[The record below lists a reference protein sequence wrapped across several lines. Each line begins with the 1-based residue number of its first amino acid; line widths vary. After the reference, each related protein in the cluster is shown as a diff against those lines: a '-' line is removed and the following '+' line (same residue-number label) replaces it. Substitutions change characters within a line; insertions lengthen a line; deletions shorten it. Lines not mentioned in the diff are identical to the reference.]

1 MRLILSTGFTMQKSV
16 EPQPAAPSTM
26 TATAF
31 PVLVALSV
39 AHLLNDMMQSL
50 VSAIYPVIKDAHG
63 LDFAQIGLIT
73 FTFQT
78 AAFLFQPFIGWA
90 TDKRP
95 QPYSMVAGMAFTL
108 TGLVVL
114 ASASNFAV
122 ILAGAALIG
131 TGSAIFHP
139 EATRVARLASGG
151 RQGLAQS
158 LFQVGGQSGA
168 ALGPLLAA
176 AIVVPKG
183 QPSVAYFSLA
193 ALAAA
198 AVLLWVGRWYAA
210 HLAERTKP
218 KAAGTST
225 AAAAVSPAGTPRAI
239 AMAVAVLVILM
250 FSKTAYTASLQSF
263 YTFYLIEQF
272 QVSVATSQT
281 LLFVY
286 LAAAAVGV
294 LIGGPL
300 GDKIGRRQI
309 IWVSILGSLPF
320 TLMLPFANLFWTVV
334 LTVVIAIVMASA
346 FAAILVYAME
356 LLPGN
361 VGLIAGL
368 FYGLVFGLGGISAAG
383 LGWLADHIGLAQ
395 VYMICAFLPALGL
408 LAWVLPDIRPVR
420 G

>member
-1 MRLILSTGFTMQKSV
+1 MQKSV
-16 EPQPAAPSTM
+16 EPQPGASSIL

-39 AHLLNDMMQSL
+39 AHMLNDMMQSL

-95 QPYSMVAGMAFTL
+95 QPYSMVAGMGFTL

-114 ASASNFAV
+114 ASASSFPV
-122 ILAGAALIG
+122 ILAAAALIG

-139 EATRVARLASGG
+139 EATRVARMASGG

-158 LFQVGGQSGA
+158 LFQVGGQVGG

-176 AIVVPKG
+176 LVVVPKG
-183 QPSVAYFSLA
+183 QGSVVYFSMA
-193 ALAAA
+193 ALVAAS
-198 AVLLWVGRWYAA
+198 VLVFVGRWYASY
-210 HLAERTKP
+210 LAERAKP
-218 KAAGTST
+218 KAADARAG
-225 AAAAVSPAGTPRAI
+225 AAAVSPGGSRRAI
-239 AMAVAVLVILM
+239 ATAVAVLVILM
-250 FSKTAYTASLQSF
+250 FSKTAYTASLNSF
-263 YTFYLIEQF
+263 YTFYLIEKF

-286 LAAAAVGV
+286 LAAAAVGI

-300 GDKIGRRQI
+300 GDRIGRRQI

-320 TLMLPFANLFWTVV
+320 TAMLPFANLVWTVV
-334 LTVVIAIVMASA
+334 LTIIIAIVMASA

-383 LGWLADHIGLAQ
+383 LGWLADHIGVQQ
-395 VYMICAFLPALGL
+395 VYAICAFLPAIGL
-408 LAWVLPDIRPVR
+408 LAWVLPDIRP
-420 G
+420 GKG